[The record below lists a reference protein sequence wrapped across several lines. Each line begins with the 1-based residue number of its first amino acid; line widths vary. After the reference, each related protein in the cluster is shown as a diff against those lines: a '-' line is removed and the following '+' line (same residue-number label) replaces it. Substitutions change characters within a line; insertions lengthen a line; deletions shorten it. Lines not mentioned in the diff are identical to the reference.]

1 MAFFDDFSGVKPNN
15 YDWVSLD
22 DPLGAD
28 NDILFTALDVVDGGD
43 GTHTV
48 NVSTKGLGSNS
59 QAVSPGEAIRADFVT
74 GVNLDSSEFDDFSLI
89 SFTGYYADAPS
100 RVGFIISQTG
110 GPATN
115 TVEAKI
121 TVYDEAT
128 PGTFTGTADLTDDV
142 SEQITLVEIFDGVDL
157 DNPIETVEFT
167 GVGTFG
173 SVTFNA
179 DGSVTVTGLLVDYRV
194 FVSTED
200 GFDRMLVENVSTGSG
215 NNDFDIGGFIIDAG
229 TSGDPIDMSFDLTVT
244 DEDGDSILVLD
255 AINVTLLPE
264 IAGDGDANVLIGNGD
279 DEFFIGG
286 GGADKFVFSAVDDE
300 GTDRLVDF
308 STSELDVLSFT
319 DVTDGGDPGIDIGI
333 EDVVSSFTDGVGA
346 GAVDTVELFSGTTL
360 LITDVSGTLTDF
372 ASLEAASEFNVV

>member
-1 MAFFDDFSGVKPNN
+1 MF
-15 YDWVSLD
+15 
-22 DPLGAD
+22 
-28 NDILFTALDVVDGGD
+28 
-43 GTHTV
+43 
-48 NVSTKGLGSNS
+48 
-59 QAVSPGEAIRADFVT
+59 
-74 GVNLDSSEFDDFSLI
+74 
-89 SFTGYYADAPS
+89 
-100 RVGFIISQTG
+100 
-110 GPATN
+110 
-115 TVEAKI
+115 
-121 TVYDEAT
+121 
-128 PGTFTGTADLTDDV
+128 
-142 SEQITLVEIFDGVDL
+142 
-157 DNPIETVEFT
+157 
-167 GVGTFG
+167 
-173 SVTFNA
+173 
-179 DGSVTVTGLLVDYRV
+179 
-194 FVSTED
+194 
-200 GFDRMLVENVSTGSG
+200 
-215 NNDFDIGGFIIDAG
+215 
-229 TSGDPIDMSFDLTVT
+229 FDLTVT

-286 GGADKFVFSAVDDE
+286 GDADKFVFSAVDDE